1 MRKKLISSFG
11 IVCILTF
18 WVGCSESP
26 APPPPKAKII
36 RKKIAAL
43 PPDFLQETPTDSS
56 QISGDGGDLIAQNTP
71 DVAQQDQKISGDQT
85 DEPVLS
91 EAQSAPAGET
101 SSSNE
106 TQDTSDQTQS
116 ISSESD
122 TSLPDQREQAG
133 TSDDPVVSI
142 SEIAGEDEPTEY
154 IAYARSERIDPFVP
168 LFKEE
173 PETKEKPEQEKSDG
187 KPKPPPRR
195 LTPLEKLDL
204 SQLKLVGIVRTPRGN
219 KAMVEEAS
227 GKGYIIDKGTYIGI
241 HSGQVVEIRKDRIV
255 VEEKDKD
262 SMGKV
267 TVRTREI
274 KFQRP
279 SGDEYYEM

>member
-11 IVCILTF
+11 ILCILTF

-26 APPPPKAKII
+26 APPPTKAKII

-43 PPDFLQETPTDSS
+43 PPDLLQGPSTDSS
-56 QISGDGGDLIAQNTP
+56 QVSGDGGGLIAQNRP
-71 DVAQQDQKISGDQT
+71 DTTQEDPETSTDQM
-85 DEPVLS
+85 DEPVAS
-91 EAQSAPAGET
+91 ETPSAQADET
-101 SSSNE
+101 SSSTE
-106 TQDTSDQTQS
+106 TQDTSDQSQS
-116 ISSESD
+116 QVSESD
-122 TSLPDQREQAG
+122 TPVDLQEQAG
-133 TSDDPVVSI
+133 TSDDMVVSI
-142 SEIAGEDEPTEY
+142 SEIAGEQEPKGY
-154 IAYARSERIDPFVP
+154 IAYARKERIDPFVP

-173 PETKEKPEQEKSDG
+173 PEPKEEPDQDESDG
-187 KPKPPPRR
+187 TPKPPPRR

-241 HSGQVVEIRKDRIV
+241 HSGQVVEIKKDRIV
-255 VEEKDKD
+255 VEEKDTD
-262 SMGKV
+262 PMGKA

>member
-1 MRKKLISSFG
+1 MRKKLISSLG
-11 IVCILTF
+11 MICILTF
-18 WVGCSESP
+18 GVGCSESP
-26 APPPPKAKII
+26 APPSPKAKII

-43 PPDFLQETPTDSS
+43 PPDLLQETSRGSS
-56 QISGDGGDLIAQNTP
+56 ESNGEPGDLIAQNTADRTP
-71 DVAQQDQKISGDQT
+71 RDEKTSADPAEKPVPTGVQPTQT
-85 DEPVLS
+85 VEK
-91 EAQSAPAGET
+91 
-101 SSSNE
+101 SSSE
-106 TQDTSDQTQS
+106 KTHTSDQTRS
-116 ISSESD
+116 ITSESG
-122 TSLPDQREQAG
+122 TPPDPQEQAD
-133 TSDDPVVSI
+133 TADDLVVSI
-142 SEIAGEDEPTEY
+142 SEIAGEEEPREY
-154 IAYARSERIDPFVP
+154 IVYARKERIDPFVP

-173 PETKEKPEQEKSDG
+173 PETKEPEQKESDG

-241 HSGQVVEIRKDRIV
+241 HSGQVVEIKKDRIV
-255 VEEKDKD
+255 VEEKDTD
-262 SMGKV
+262 PMGKV

>member
-1 MRKKLISSFG
+1 MRKKLISSLG
-11 IVCILTF
+11 MICILTF
-18 WVGCSESP
+18 GVGCSESP
-26 APPPPKAKII
+26 APPSPKAKII

-43 PPDFLQETPTDSS
+43 PPDLLQETSGGSS
-56 QISGDGGDLIAQNTP
+56 ESNGEPGDLIARNTADRTP
-71 DVAQQDQKISGDQT
+71 RDEKTSADPAEKPVSNGVQPTQT
-85 DEPVLS
+85 VEK
-91 EAQSAPAGET
+91 
-101 SSSNE
+101 SSSE
-106 TQDTSDQTQS
+106 KTHTSDQTRS
-116 ISSESD
+116 ITSESG
-122 TSLPDQREQAG
+122 TPPDPQEQAD
-133 TSDDPVVSI
+133 TADDLVVSI
-142 SEIAGEDEPTEY
+142 SEIAGEEEPREY
-154 IAYARSERIDPFVP
+154 IVYARKERIDPFVP

-173 PETKEKPEQEKSDG
+173 PETKEPEQKESDG

-241 HSGQVVEIRKDRIV
+241 HSGQVVEIKKDRIV
-255 VEEKDKD
+255 VEEKDTD
-262 SMGKV
+262 PMGKV